1 LNLVIWRGF
10 HIFAGDAK
18 PVDCPRVSGRD
29 LPHSDARSH
38 PATAM
43 YEKLRTYVLAS
54 TEMSEED
61 FSLGTNLL
69 IPKKLRRRQ
78 YLLQA
83 GDVCRWIAFVSRGCL
98 RQYALDDQGKEHI
111 YTFAIEGGWITD
123 AASYHAHEPST
134 SNIDALED
142 SELLLIDRATH
153 EKLSAL
159 VPQWGLFFK
168 RELENA
174 YKDALIRVS
183 EFVSLSAE
191 DRYMRFLTKY
201 PDLFQRIPLHQIAS
215 YLGMTPQSLSRIRRE
230 LASRK

>member
-1 LNLVIWRGF
+1 
-10 HIFAGDAK
+10 
-18 PVDCPRVSGRD
+18 
-29 LPHSDARSH
+29 
-38 PATAM
+38 M